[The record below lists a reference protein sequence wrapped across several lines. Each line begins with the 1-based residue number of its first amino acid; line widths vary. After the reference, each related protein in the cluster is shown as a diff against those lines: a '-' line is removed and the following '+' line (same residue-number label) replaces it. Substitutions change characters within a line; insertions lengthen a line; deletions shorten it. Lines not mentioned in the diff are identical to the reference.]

1 MNGKILTAL
10 ALIFAAGFA
19 SAIVIVPPVVYVA
32 TISILSIIFNMI
44 VGFFCWLAIQG
55 IASKT
60 VFGKKIDSVLE
71 TAIPVF
77 GKILFA
83 LLLTVIF
90 SFFFAP
96 SGIQEILFA
105 SAAITLVF
113 FLALLLSN
121 YRQIRNSPEKGRQF
135 PSIAVSSILVFAI
148 VSASIFL
155 SVTFAP
161 MNQGRGPLLGD
172 SAFGVSRSQSAP
184 ASEDILGK
192 SSASIPE
199 AGSLTKELWLI
210 PSGPEACILSANGR
224 QFSFTPSMNC
234 FSKTQEGFEKTFCP
248 IKITPGLFENSAA
261 ILELSASGS
270 CSGKISARISN
281 GQFEVLSN
289 E

>member
-1 MNGKILTAL
+1 MKEKFFTAL

-19 SAIVIVPPVVYVA
+19 SAIVIIPPVVYVA

-44 VGFFCWLAIQG
+44 AGFFCWLAIQG

-60 VFGKKIDSVLE
+60 VFGKKLDSVLE

-83 LLLTVIF
+83 LLLTVVF
-90 SFFFAP
+90 SFFFSP
-96 SGIQEILFA
+96 SGIQEILLA

-121 YRQIRNSPEKGRQF
+121 YRQIRNSPEKGRKQF

-148 VSASIFL
+148 VSASIFF

-161 MNQGRGPLLGD
+161 ISQAQRPLLDD
-172 SAFGVSRSQSAP
+172 SAFGVSKSQSAP
-184 ASEDILGK
+184 AESISRPSTDSEK
-192 SSASIPE
+192 NY
-199 AGSLTKELWLI
+199 LTNELWLV
-210 PSGPEACILSANGR
+210 PSSIEACKLSVNGIE
-224 QFSFTPSMNC
+224 QFSFTPSKNC
-234 FSKTQEGFEKTFCP
+234 FERTASGFEKTFCP
-248 IKITPGLFENSAA
+248 IKITPALFES
-261 ILELSASGS
+261 LGETMELSASGS
-270 CSGKISARISN
+270 CSGKLSAKISN
-281 GQFEVLSN
+281 NQFEVLGN